1 MGWRNLPLFFIYN
14 MKEETIY
21 FNSLKK
27 IKDKVKHLLIKHPK
41 TRDNDNELV
50 CWFWYYECTEVNF
63 HHKDFMPNKLSMLN
77 FLSQYKKGL
86 YTNSDNA
93 TNPSSGIAADTTN
106 GRYIILKWIASST
119 SHRLYGARLR
129 ITKV

>member
-1 MGWRNLPLFFIYN
+1 

-86 YTNSDNA
+86 YTNSDNITRVRRKLQELDPGLRGENYKKRHESA
-93 TNPSSGIAADTTN
+93 N
-106 GRYIILKWIASST
+106 YIKNNIKKL
-119 SHRLYGARLR
+119 
-129 ITKV
+129 